1 MISTNCDAH
10 FAKSIFQTHSNFKRG
25 KAYDYIK

>member
-1 MISTNCDAH
+1 M
-10 FAKSIFQTHSNFKRG
+10 FQTHSNFKRG